1 MTGLRPAAAGP
12 ALVHAALVDEV
23 AAQRVH
29 REGLPDFRAGRPRLL
44 PTTTTG
50 RLDVGRE
57 RR

>member
-44 PTTTTG
+44 PTTTG
-50 RLDVGRE
+50 RLDVVRE